1 MSAAAGW
8 PDLLEKRLDAKGY
21 PHRVINAS
29 ISGDT
34 TRGGLARLPAA
45 LDRYQPAIVIVA
57 LGGNDGLR
65 GLPPSEME
73 QNLSVIIERSQ
84 QSGAKVLLAGIQ
96 IPPNYGPAYTER
108 FRAVYPELAGR
119 YGIPLVPFLL
129 EGVALDRELM
139 QADGIHPKAEAQQLI
154 LDNVW
159 PALKSLLDAA
169 APVAAVATVPPTG

>member
-1 MSAAAGW
+1 M
-8 PDLLEKRLDAKGY
+8 
-21 PHRVINAS
+21 INAS

-45 LDRYQPAIVIVA
+45 LDRYHPAVVIIA

-65 GLPPSEME
+65 GLPTSEME
-73 QNLSVIIERSQ
+73 QNLAAIIEGSQ
-84 QSGAKVLLAGIQ
+84 RSGAMVLLAGVQ

-108 FRAVYPELAGR
+108 FRAVYPDLAGR

-129 EGVALDRELM
+129 EGVALDRDLM
-139 QADGIHPKAEAQQLI
+139 QADGLHPKAEAQQII

-159 PALKSLLDAA
+159 PPLKTLLDL
-169 APVAAVATVPPTG
+169 PPTVAPAGERPAAS